1 MALLQ
6 EKDKNLLKAFKN
18 IYTLK
23 VNVAYPF
30 LLEVYVAYID
40 EKITKEEFLHILS
53 YVENYVFRRV
63 ICGIPTN
70 SLNKTFANFMK
81 RVDANDFIN
90 SIGVYFVL

>member
-40 EKITKEEFLHILS
+40 EKITKEEFLNILS